1 MVALNS
7 HIRPLVVSAIKKK
20 KKHKNT
26 KTKHP
31 YIHSVP
37 LVQARVAGAVDP
49 LLSHLL
55 PLFQGDPM
63 CSQAS
68 QKIQSLQHCLNMTS
82 PKYLT

>member
-7 HIRPLVVSAIKKK
+7 HIRPLVVSAIKNK
-20 KKHKNT
+20 T

-37 LVQARVAGAVDP
+37 LIQARVAGAVDP
-49 LLSHLL
+49 LLGHLL